1 LPEGTSDSRFGTPRG
16 EAIPSAH
23 RPSGRFPRR
32 LALLT
37 ALATALT
44 TLLLAEIVLRA
55 AGHGPWQVSTLDARE
70 PVMNQP
76 DPVRGWRNRPGRYV
90 IPPYTAGGRE
100 TEIHILPDGS
110 RATGAG
116 EPDGRRVLVLVGGSY
131 TRGNGLSD
139 EQTSAWKLQAR
150 FPELRVQNHG
160 TGGYGTY
167 QSLLALEEIL
177 PRSDVAF
184 VLYGFI
190 DHHEVRNV
198 APPGWI
204 DLLSRFS
211 RRRQVRVPY
220 CTLDARGELVRHP
233 PASYPAWPLRRWLA
247 TVAFA
252 ERAVAYAGGS
262 ERAAQGRAVTE
273 RLLVEMEARSRRH
286 GSGFAVVL
294 LSVGPDAK
302 AHYPT
307 FLARSGIRVAD
318 CARPVTA
325 AYQVPGEG
333 HPNDRLTTI
342 WSRCIERELGDVLRA
357 LSDRTARVTPGDPG
371 AKDSNRGHAS
381 VRGGARRDLRAA
393 RLAADC
399 ARSAPP
405 SRASSGQTRDRRPAR
420 CEGRDRRQLDPL
432 AGIHRSARVVV
443 LAGPGLLGPLQDT
456 IARLSPRSPH
466 PQSTRTARTSSS
478 VGAPSSTAL
487 AGSRV
492 TEASRQSGRPTRS
505 RIAMLSMPG

>member
-1 LPEGTSDSRFGTPRG
+1 MPEEAPIPRAGTARG
-16 EAIPSAH
+16 EASPGTA
-23 RPSGRFPRR
+23 RPPGRSPLG

-37 ALATALT
+37 ALATGVTVLA
-44 TLLLAEIVLRA
+44 LAEVLLRA
-55 AGHGPWQVSTLDARE
+55 AGHGPWQASTLDAFE
-70 PVMNQP
+70 PVMNEP
-76 DPVRGWRNRPGRYV
+76 DPVRGWRNMPGRYV
-90 IPPYTAGGRE
+90 IPPYAAGGRE

-116 EPDGRRVLVLVGGSY
+116 EPDGRRALVLVGGSY

-139 EQTSAWKLQAR
+139 EETTAWKLQTR

-177 PRSDVAF
+177 PRRDAAF

-262 ERAAQGRAVTE
+262 ERAPQGRAVTE
-273 RLLVEMEARSRRH
+273 RLLIEMGALSRRH

-357 LSDRTARVTPGDPG
+357 LSDRTARVAPGDPH
-371 AKDSNRGHAS
+371 AEDSNRGHAS
-381 VRGGARRDLRAA
+381 VRGRARRDLRDA
-393 RLAADC
+393 RLPEDC

-405 SRASSGQTRDRRPAR
+405 AHASREQTRERRPDR
-420 CEGRDRRQLDPL
+420 CEGRDRRLPDPL
-432 AGIHRSARVVV
+432 ARIHRSARVVV
-443 LAGPGLLGPLQDT
+443 LAGLGLLDRLQDT
-456 IARLSPRSPH
+456 PARPSPRTPH
-466 PQSTRTARTSSS
+466 PQSTRAARSSAS
-478 VGAPSSTAL
+478 VGAPRSTAL

>member
-325 AYQVPGEG
+325 GAGRGPPQRSPDDDLEPL
-333 HPNDRLTTI
+333 H
-342 WSRCIERELGDVLRA
+342 RA
-357 LSDRTARVTPGDPG
+357 RAR
-371 AKDSNRGHAS
+371 
-381 VRGGARRDLRAA
+381 
-393 RLAADC
+393 
-399 ARSAPP
+399 
-405 SRASSGQTRDRRPAR
+405 RRPAR
-420 CEGRDRRQLDPL
+420 ALRSDRPS
-432 AGIHRSARVVV
+432 HAR
-443 LAGPGLLGPLQDT
+443 GPGRKGFEPRP
-456 IARLSPRSPH
+456 RLRSRWSPSRPPSCPPRGGLREKRSTFTSFQRANARSP
-466 PQSTRTARTSSS
+466 
-478 VGAPSSTAL
+478 
-487 AGSRV
+487 
-492 TEASRQSGRPTRS
+492 SGPV
-505 RIAMLSMPG
+505 